1 MKINKRLS
9 QFLSILLISSLYLP
23 SSFSAAKITS
33 IDFIGT
39 AEPHQLIIKAD
50 QPLTIQKQEN
60 PDAKQITLEIE
71 NAAFA
76 NKNVSRSMDTSS
88 FNSNISMISPYTV
101 DGKDSVRIVL
111 QLKEMTSV
119 DVNQNGGA
127 TMVIF
132 NPPSG
137 TGSVAAASESPGEM
151 PTLPPPPGEAKEAPK
166 PPANVSENIGMNS
179 PELGDP
185 RLKNPQL
192 DQFMESQ
199 KTRHYIGRPITLQV
213 KDADISDLFRMISE
227 ASGFNIV
234 ISDGV
239 IGKLSLNLID
249 VPWDLA
255 LDVVLST
262 YRLGAERQDNVLK
275 VLPLE
280 ALTRSKNDALQ
291 AKLAAENSAPR
302 ITRVFP
308 ISYATTLDIQRLL
321 RSVGAAGSSGSFS
334 SGSTLAKGV
343 VEVDNRTNSVIVQD
357 IPDNIERMK
366 KLIEILDV
374 QTPQVMIEGKVVE
387 ASEQFTK
394 TLQGSIGSS
403 FGVGADATD
412 QAFVSMA
419 GQSPTAGLTSSIS
432 GTGQI
437 NTANNGA
444 LGISTRLSFIP
455 NFDRL
460 TATLAIGEST
470 NDVKVVSAPKTVVL
484 NREEANVLES
494 TPVLISNPIF
504 QNGQLV
510 SISQVAQ
517 AILSLR
523 VRPTVVNDGNVLMEV
538 YLSRDVPQSVGGG
551 QSAVANRNMTSK
563 VIVESGTTLMIG
575 GIYTSGKRGV
585 EAGVPIL
592 KDIPILGALFG
603 NKTHSVEKR
612 ELFFFITPRILNE
625 KEAGFSS

>member
-1 MKINKRLS
+1 MIMTINKRLT

-119 DVNQNGGA
+119 DVSQNGGA
-127 TMVIF
+127 TMVSF

-137 TGSVAAASESPGEM
+137 TGSVAAAPESSGEM
-151 PTLPPPPGEAKEAPK
+151 PTLPPPPGEAKEASK
-166 PPANVSENIGMNS
+166 PPTNPSENIGMNS

-185 RLKNPQL
+185 RFKNPQL

-227 ASGFNIV
+227 SSGFNIV
-234 ISDGV
+234 ISEGV
-239 IGKLSLNLID
+239 TGKLSLNLVD

-280 ALTRSKNDALQ
+280 VLTRNKNDALQ
-291 AKLAAENSAPR
+291 AKIAAENAAPR

-308 ISYATTLDIQRLL
+308 ISYATTADIQKLL
-321 RSVGAAGSSGSFS
+321 QSVGAAGSGMSRFN
-334 SGSTLAKGV
+334 STNRGV

-403 FGVGADATD
+403 FGVGADSSD

-419 GQSPTAGLTSSIS
+419 GQSPTAGLTSSVS
-432 GTGQI
+432 GTRQI
-437 NTANNGA
+437 NTSTNGA

-494 TPVLISNPIF
+494 TPVLISNPTF

-523 VRPTVVNDGNVLMEV
+523 VKPTVVNDGNVLMEI

-575 GIYTSGKRGV
+575 GIYTSTKTKLEG
-585 EAGVPIL
+585 GVPIL
-592 KDIPILGALFG
+592 KDIPIIGNLFG
-603 NKTHSVEKR
+603 NKSHSNEKR
-612 ELFFFITPRILNE
+612 ELFFFVTPRILNE

>member
-1 MKINKRLS
+1 MTINKRLT

-39 AEPHQLIIKAD
+39 AEPHQLMIKAD

-60 PDAKQITLEIE
+60 PDTKQITLVIE

-88 FNSNISMISPYTV
+88 FNSNISMISPYTE

-127 TMVIF
+127 TMVSF
-132 NPPSG
+132 NPPGG
-137 TGSVAAASESPGEM
+137 TGSVAAAPESSGEM
-151 PTLPPPPGEAKEAPK
+151 PTLPPPPGEPKEAPK
-166 PPANVSENIGMNS
+166 AKASASENIGLNA

-213 KDADISDLFRMISE
+213 KDADITDLFRMISE
-227 ASGFNIV
+227 SSGFNIV
-234 ISDGV
+234 IGDGV
-239 IGKLSLNLID
+239 RGTLSLNLVD

-275 VLPLE
+275 VLPLDV
-280 ALTRSKNDALQ
+280 LTRNKNDALQ

-308 ISYATTLDIQRLL
+308 ISYATTIDIQRLL
-321 RSVGAAGSSGSFS
+321 RSVGSAGSPNPVGFN
-334 SGSTLAKGV
+334 STLNKGI
-343 VEVDNRTNSVIVQD
+343 VEIDNRTNSIVVQD

-387 ASEQFTK
+387 ASETFTK
-394 TLQGSIGSS
+394 TLQGAISS
-403 FGVGADATD
+403 GFGISADSTD
-412 QAFVSMA
+412 QGFVSVA
-419 GQSPTAGLTSSIS
+419 SGNPTAGLASSLGGAS
-432 GTGQI
+432 GLT
-437 NTANNGA
+437 TANNGA
-444 LGISTRLSFIP
+444 FGISTRLSFIP

-470 NDVKVVSAPKTVVL
+470 SEAKVVSSPKTVVL
-484 NREEANVLES
+484 SREKASILET
-494 TPVLISNPIF
+494 TPVIIPFTTTTAFGTST
-504 QNGQLV
+504 
-510 SISQVAQ
+510 SQRTDDAKLGMDVT
-517 AILSLR
+517 
-523 VRPTVVNDGNVLMEV
+523 PTVVNDGNVLLEIT
-538 YLSRDVPQSVGGG
+538 LSRDIPAAAGISK
-551 QSAVANRNMTSK
+551 RNMTSK
-563 VIVESGTTLMIG
+563 VIVESGTTLVIG
-575 GIYTSGKRGV
+575 GIYTFTKTKSEGGF
-585 EAGVPIL
+585 PIL

-603 NKTHSVEKR
+603 NKTTIGEKQ

-625 KEAGFSS
+625 KEAGFTG

>member
-1 MKINKRLS
+1 MTINKRLT

-119 DVNQNGGA
+119 DVSQNGGA
-127 TMVIF
+127 TMVSF

-137 TGSVAAASESPGEM
+137 TGSVAAAPESSGEM
-151 PTLPPPPGEAKEAPK
+151 PTLPPPPGEAKEASK
-166 PPANVSENIGMNS
+166 PPTNPSENIGMNS

-185 RLKNPQL
+185 RFKNPQL

-227 ASGFNIV
+227 SSGFNIV
-234 ISDGV
+234 ISEGV
-239 IGKLSLNLID
+239 TGKLSLNLVD

-280 ALTRSKNDALQ
+280 VLTRNKNDALQ
-291 AKLAAENSAPR
+291 AKIAAENAAPR

-308 ISYATTLDIQRLL
+308 ISYATTADIQKLL
-321 RSVGAAGSSGSFS
+321 QSVGAAGSGMSRFN
-334 SGSTLAKGV
+334 STNRGV

-403 FGVGADATD
+403 FGVGADSSD

-419 GQSPTAGLTSSIS
+419 GQSPTAGLTSSVS
-432 GTGQI
+432 GTRQI
-437 NTANNGA
+437 NTSTNGA

-494 TPVLISNPIF
+494 TPVLISNPTF

-523 VRPTVVNDGNVLMEV
+523 VKPTVVNDGNVLMEI

-575 GIYTSGKRGV
+575 GIYTSTKTKLEG
-585 EAGVPIL
+585 GVPIL
-592 KDIPILGALFG
+592 KDIPIIGNLFG
-603 NKTHSVEKR
+603 NKSHSNEKR
-612 ELFFFITPRILNE
+612 ELFFFVTPRILNE

>member
-1 MKINKRLS
+1 
-9 QFLSILLISSLYLP
+9 
-23 SSFSAAKITS
+23 
-33 IDFIGT
+33 
-39 AEPHQLIIKAD
+39 
-50 QPLTIQKQEN
+50 
-60 PDAKQITLEIE
+60 
-71 NAAFA
+71 
-76 NKNVSRSMDTSS
+76 MDTSS

-119 DVNQNGGA
+119 DVSQNGGA
-127 TMVIF
+127 TMVSF

-137 TGSVAAASESPGEM
+137 TGSVAAAPESSGEM

-166 PPANVSENIGMNS
+166 PPTNPSENIGMNS

-185 RLKNPQL
+185 RFKNPQL

-227 ASGFNIV
+227 SSGFNIV
-234 ISDGV
+234 ISEGV
-239 IGKLSLNLID
+239 TGKLSLNLVD

-280 ALTRSKNDALQ
+280 VLTRNKNDALQ
-291 AKLAAENSAPR
+291 AKIAAENAAPR

-308 ISYATTLDIQRLL
+308 ISYATTADIQKLL
-321 RSVGAAGSSGSFS
+321 QSVGAAGSGMSRFN
-334 SGSTLAKGV
+334 STNRGV

-403 FGVGADATD
+403 FGVGADSSD

-419 GQSPTAGLTSSIS
+419 GQSPTAGLTSSLS

-437 NTANNGA
+437 NTSTKGA

-494 TPVLISNPIF
+494 TPVLISNPTF

-523 VRPTVVNDGNVLMEV
+523 VKPTVVNDGNVLMEI

-575 GIYTSGKRGV
+575 GIYTSTKTKLEG
-585 EAGVPIL
+585 GVPIL
-592 KDIPILGALFG
+592 KDIPIIGNLFG
-603 NKTHSVEKR
+603 NKSHSNEKR
-612 ELFFFITPRILNE
+612 ELFFFVTPRILNE